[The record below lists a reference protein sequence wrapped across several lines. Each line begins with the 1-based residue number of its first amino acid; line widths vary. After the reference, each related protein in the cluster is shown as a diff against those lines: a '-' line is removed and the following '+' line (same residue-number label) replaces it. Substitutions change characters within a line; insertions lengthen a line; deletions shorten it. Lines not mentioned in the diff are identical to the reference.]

1 MRQAMRSGRRAVD
14 GRRECRRAALS
25 AICERHLTSRLFSP
39 HSTARPTTE
48 YAWALRGFAVTC
60 SWSRHLLLA
69 DYLWMRETAEARPV
83 LAWRGL

>member
-1 MRQAMRSGRRAVD
+1 MRQTDEKPFRAVD

-48 YAWALRGFAVTC
+48 HAWALRGFAATC
-60 SWSRHLLLA
+60 F
-69 DYLWMRETAEARPV
+69 
-83 LAWRGL
+83 